1 MLTQNKI
8 VLFILGLMYK
18 SKVFAF
24 SNFILKA
31 ISKAVAYLK
40 ASETA
45 TIEIFWEKS

>member
-24 SNFILKA
+24 SNFIFKA
-31 ISKAVAYLK
+31 ISKAVAHLK

-45 TIEIFWEKS
+45 TMEIFWENS

>member
-1 MLTQNKI
+1 MLAQNKI

-24 SNFILKA
+24 SNFIFKA
-31 ISKAVAYLK
+31 ISKAVAHLK

-45 TIEIFWEKS
+45 TTEIFWENN

>member
-1 MLTQNKI
+1 MLAQNKI

-24 SNFILKA
+24 SNFIFKA
-31 ISKAVAYLK
+31 ISKAVAHLK

-45 TIEIFWEKS
+45 TMEIFWENS